1 MLQEEAQTEALRSE
15 LTTIRGEIRVEKDRL
30 LSEDEQLKEAYT
42 ALTQAEEELHKQHDK
57 VDLLKN
63 AEWKRILDGLSE
75 ENYHI
80 EEAWQ
85 DLTEQETIVNQKLA
99 SGNFSSD
106 EERMDCENDR
116 EQLLHARALLKE
128 EEERIA
134 ATQQKEM
141 ERVENEMER
150 WTQQKENELK
160 AVEKKRDDLLRQQS
174 KPMNSLFVQ
183 VESKL
188 SEINTQQEKCH
199 SLDQLLKSLDDD
211 VQKQICDLKQEQQVL
226 LDLKEKK
233 SQEQKTAEEEK
244 KKREADIKRSLKDLQ
259 ESANKEVQK
268 IEEERQRWVQQ
279 MWRFTVSHFGR
290 VHLPGKSAH
299 QPPGNHTMKPFH

>member
-42 ALTQAEEELHKQHDK
+42 VLTQAEEELHKQHDK
-57 VDLLKN
+57 VDQQKN
-63 AEWKRILDGLSE
+63 AEWKRILDSLSE

-141 ERVENEMER
+141 ERVENEMEK

-244 KKREADIKRSLKDLQ
+244 KKREADIERSLKDLQ
-259 ESANKEVQK
+259 ESANKEMQK
-268 IEEERQRWVQQ
+268 IEEERQR
-279 MWRFTVSHFGR
+279 
-290 VHLPGKSAH
+290 
-299 QPPGNHTMKPFH
+299 